1 MRRLEC
7 CLLCTVCTVYS
18 NVLRSKYGDMGQLAS
33 SQQAP
38 VPIGFNADKMVIVHT
53 AYIEAVS
60 RRETQK
66 KHE

>member
-1 MRRLEC
+1 
-7 CLLCTVCTVYS
+7 
-18 NVLRSKYGDMGQLAS
+18 MGQLAS